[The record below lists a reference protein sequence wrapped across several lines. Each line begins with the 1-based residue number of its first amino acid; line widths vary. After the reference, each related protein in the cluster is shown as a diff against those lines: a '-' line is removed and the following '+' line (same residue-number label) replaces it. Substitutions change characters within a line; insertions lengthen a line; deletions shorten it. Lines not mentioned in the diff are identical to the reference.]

1 MAVVLSLDAGT
12 TSVRTVAV
20 DESGT
25 VVDSAQQEFPQYFPR
40 PGWVEHDA
48 EEIWEAASSTLSLVA
63 RRQAENGTPIAAL
76 GITNQRETVVAWDV
90 ATDRPRHRAIVWQD
104 RRTAS
109 RCKTLASEG
118 VLDEVRRTTGLV
130 LDPYFSATK
139 FEWLLTEGA
148 VVADDNLRLGTV
160 DAWLLWKLTGGT
172 VHATEPSNASRTM
185 LFDLRTGGWSPDLC
199 GRFSVPIAALP
210 EIRSTSGRFGTTT
223 NDGPIPAGVP
233 VSGMAGDQQAALFG
247 QACFTVG
254 AAKNTYG
261 TGSFV
266 LINLGPELPT
276 PVDGLLNTVAWQL
289 GDAESMTYALEGSI
303 FSTGATVQWL
313 RDELGLIS
321 EAAELGPLAE
331 SVEDS
336 AGVVFVPA
344 FTGLGSPWWD
354 PWARGTII
362 GLTRGTGRAE
372 LARAVV
378 EAMAFQTRDVVEAM
392 VEAGAQPL
400 TELKVDG
407 GAATMDLLLKL
418 QADQLGVPVTRSA
431 TTETTALGAAFF
443 AGLAEKLWSSTDEL
457 AGLWRGDP
465 VVEPATDRRAAEV
478 SYRRWLEA
486 VKRSRGWAPD

>member
-1 MAVVLSLDAGT
+1 M
-12 TSVRTVAV
+12 
-20 DESGT
+20 
-25 VVDSAQQEFPQYFPR
+25 
-40 PGWVEHDA
+40 
-48 EEIWEAASSTLSLVA
+48 
-63 RRQAENGTPIAAL
+63 
-76 GITNQRETVVAWDV
+76 
-90 ATDRPRHRAIVWQD
+90 
-104 RRTAS
+104 
-109 RCKTLASEG
+109 
-118 VLDEVRRTTGLV
+118 
-130 LDPYFSATK
+130 
-139 FEWLLTEGA
+139 
-148 VVADDNLRLGTV
+148 
-160 DAWLLWKLTGGT
+160 
-172 VHATEPSNASRTM
+172 
-185 LFDLRTGGWSPDLC
+185 
-199 GRFSVPIAALP
+199 PIAALP

-233 VSGMAGDQQAALFG
+233 GRGMAGDQQAALFG
-247 QACFTVG
+247 QACFTAG

-276 PVDGLLNTVAWQL
+276 PVEGLLNTVAWQL

-344 FTGLGSPWWD
+344 FAGLGSPWWD

-407 GAATMDLLLKL
+407 GAAVMDLLLKL
-418 QADQLGVPVTRSA
+418 QADQLGVPVIRSA

-443 AGLAEKLWSSTDEL
+443 AGLAEELWLSTDEL

-465 VVEPATDRRAAEV
+465 AVEPAADRRAAEV

-486 VKRSRGWAPD
+486 VERSRGWASD

>member
-109 RCKTLASEG
+109 RCKALASEG

-160 DAWLLWKLTGGT
+160 DAWLLWKLTGGA
-172 VHATEPSNASRTM
+172 VHATDPSNASRTM
-185 LFDLRTGGWSPDLC
+185 LFDLRTGEWSPDLC

-247 QACFTVG
+247 QACFTAG

-276 PVDGLLNTVAWQL
+276 PVEGLLNTVAWQL

-344 FTGLGSPWWD
+344 FAGLGSPWWD

-407 GAATMDLLLKL
+407 GVAVMDLLLKL

-465 VVEPATDRRAAEV
+465 AVEPAADRRAAEV

-486 VKRSRGWAPD
+486 VERSRGWASD

>member
-1 MAVVLSLDAGT
+1 
-12 TSVRTVAV
+12 
-20 DESGT
+20 
-25 VVDSAQQEFPQYFPR
+25 
-40 PGWVEHDA
+40 
-48 EEIWEAASSTLSLVA
+48 
-63 RRQAENGTPIAAL
+63 
-76 GITNQRETVVAWDV
+76 
-90 ATDRPRHRAIVWQD
+90 
-104 RRTAS
+104 
-109 RCKTLASEG
+109 
-118 VLDEVRRTTGLV
+118 
-130 LDPYFSATK
+130 
-139 FEWLLTEGA
+139 
-148 VVADDNLRLGTV
+148 
-160 DAWLLWKLTGGT
+160 
-172 VHATEPSNASRTM
+172 
-185 LFDLRTGGWSPDLC
+185 
-199 GRFSVPIAALP
+199 
-210 EIRSTSGRFGTTT
+210 
-223 NDGPIPAGVP
+223 
-233 VSGMAGDQQAALFG
+233 MAGDQQAALFG
-247 QACFTVG
+247 QACFTAG

-344 FTGLGSPWWD
+344 FAGLGSPWWD

-407 GAATMDLLLKL
+407 GAAVMDLLLKL

-443 AGLAEKLWSSTDEL
+443 AGLAEELWSSTDEL

-465 VVEPATDRRAAEV
+465 AVEPAADRRAAEV

-486 VKRSRGWAPD
+486 VERSRGWASD